1 MLISI
6 NVATTRFWSFKKKK
20 IYRAY
25 NTFITL
31 IGFKGFDNEIFQSV
45 YFIVLEVYERLV
57 VNLLF

>member
-1 MLISI
+1 MLQQHASE
-6 NVATTRFWSFKKKK
+6 VSKKKK